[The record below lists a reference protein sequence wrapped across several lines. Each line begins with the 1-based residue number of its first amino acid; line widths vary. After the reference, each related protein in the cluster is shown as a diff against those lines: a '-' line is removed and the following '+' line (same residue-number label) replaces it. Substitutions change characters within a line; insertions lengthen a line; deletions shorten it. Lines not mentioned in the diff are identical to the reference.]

1 MVSKA
6 PAFQFYPQDYLACD
20 KVAEMTLEEEGA
32 YIRLLCYCWSAG
44 SIPAD
49 PERCARLIGKGC
61 SVETAAVVQRL
72 FNGPSANVE
81 RLVHK
86 RLEKEREKQRLFREK
101 ASAAG
106 KKSGKARAAKLIQEQ
121 GSNERSTNVQP
132 KLNSSSSSSDEDVW
146 GLFDLFWSS
155 YPRRIGKGGAK
166 KAWKGAIKKANAQLI
181 IESAKEFAKKDGIDP
196 KFTPHPAT
204 WLNQERWTDEP
215 LDVPKKKYQPFA
227 WQEEQERRLKDGE
240 ITQAQFNAIILA
252 KMNERD

>member
-1 MVSKA
+1 MINKA

-61 SVETAAVVQRL
+61 SVETARFVQRS
-72 FNGPSANVE
+72 FNVCSTDVQ

-106 KKSGKARAAKLIQEQ
+106 KKSGKARAAKSIQEQ
-121 GSNERSTNVQP
+121 SSNGRSTNVQLKP
-132 KLNSSSSSSDEDVW
+132 NSSSSSSDEDVLK
-146 GLFDLFWSS
+146 LFDEFWKC
-155 YPRRIGKGGAK
+155 YPRHTGKGGAR
-166 KAWKGAIKKANAQLI
+166 KAFKGALKKMDAQKI
-181 IESAKEFAKKDGIDP
+181 IEAAKQFSSTNKSDP
-196 KFTPHPAT
+196 EFTPHPAT

-215 LDVPKKKYQPFA
+215 LEPRKKKYQPFA
-227 WQEEQERRLKDGE
+227 WQEEQERRLRDGE

-252 KMNERD
+252 KMHERD